1 MPEFKKKGA
10 LKKTKTKTNLT
21 LHLQG
26 NKRKNRLSWKWGEGR
41 KQKIRAEANKI
52 ENRKIMRGKVRVG
65 YLKRWKQR
73 HTLS

>member
-1 MPEFKKKGA
+1 MKRRE
-10 LKKTKTKTNLT
+10 LSKKTKTKTNLT

-26 NKRKNRLSWKWGEGR
+26 NKRKNRLSWKLGEGR
-41 KQKIRAEANKI
+41 KQKIRAEVNKI

-73 HTLS
+73 HTPS